1 MKLFIVAATAAVTA
15 MAACS
20 APTSPPP
27 ARYPLQRQL
36 EAAASGTGALG
47 HLRQLQRI
55 ANQNGG
61 NRASPG
67 RGYDASVDYV
77 ARVLRKAGW
86 KVSTPEFDME
96 GDRIRNVI
104 AQTKTGDTE
113 KVVMAGAHLDS
124 VEDGPGMNDN
134 GSGSAALVELAVRM
148 GGSPKVTNQVRLAWW
163 GAEEV
168 DMDGSTHYVET
179 LSGADR
185 RKIALYLNLDMV
197 ASPNGGYLVEG
208 KGGCDEDAADGSA
221 EVARVLAERLTATG
235 VKPETI
241 EFMCDSDYMTFMDAG
256 IPTVGAFTGDD
267 EEKTRRQARR
277 WGGQAGEDFD
287 PCYHEACDG
296 LDNVNV
302 QALDRYTDAVAGTI
316 AYFAISASDLPARD

>member
-1 MKLFIVAATAAVTA
+1 MKLFIVAAAAAATA

-20 APTSPPP
+20 APTTSP
-27 ARYPLQRQL
+27 ATYPLQRQL
-36 EAAASGTGALG
+36 EAAASGTGALA
-47 HLRQLQRI
+47 HLRKLQRI
-55 ANQNGG
+55 ADENGG

-67 RGYDASVDYV
+67 PGYAASVDYV
-77 ARVLRKAGW
+77 AGVLRKAGW
-86 KVSTPEFDME
+86 KVSTPEFDVE

-104 AQTKTGDTE
+104 AQTKTGDPDQ
-113 KVVMAGAHLDS
+113 VVMAGAHLDS
-124 VEDGPGMNDN
+124 VSDGPGMNDN
-134 GSGSAALVELAVRM
+134 GSGSAALLELAVRM

-179 LSGADR
+179 LSRADR

-197 ASPNGGYLVEG
+197 ASPNVGYLVEG
-208 KGGCDEDAADGSA
+208 KGGCDEDAADGSE
-221 EVARVLAERLTATG
+221 EVARVLSERLTATG
-235 VKPETI
+235 VTPEII
-241 EFMCDSDYMTFMDAG
+241 EFMCDSDYMPFMEAG
-256 IPTVGAFTGDD
+256 IPTTGAFTGDD
-267 EEKTRRQARR
+267 EQKNRRQARR
-277 WGGQAGEDFD
+277 WGGRAGEDFD

-316 AYFAISASDLPARD
+316 AYFAMSVSGLSAQ